1 MRLYH
6 FTSLGHLPVIL
17 ATGGLWRG
25 EVPVGDGKESV
36 RATWFTT
43 DPDGAGHGLDGSSSD
58 KREVRIV
65 VVFPRGDRR
74 PVLWLKFARKF
85 LDADRIDT
93 LVAKGGGKRK
103 AETWYVCP
111 EQIPREEFRAIEVR
125 GPDGQ
130 YAPATPEQI
139 AAAVA
144 HEGLHEA
151 VVADFAEMRTKAP
164 GRLTARHG

>member
-25 EVPVGDGKESV
+25 ELPFGDGSNSF
-36 RATWFTT
+36 RATWLTS
-43 DPDGAGHGLDGSSSD
+43 DPDPGGHGLDGSAVD
-58 KREVRIV
+58 KREVRIT

-74 PVLWLKFARKF
+74 AVPWLKGAHKT
-85 LDADRIDT
+85 LHPDCIAQ
-93 LVAKGGGKRK
+93 LVATGGGKRK

-111 EQIPREEFRAIEVR
+111 DQIPPEQFRAIEIR
-125 GPDGQ
+125 GPDGR

-139 AAAVA
+139 AGAVA
-144 HEGLHEA
+144 HEGLHDD
-151 VVADFAEMRTKAP
+151 VVEDFAEMRSR
-164 GRLTARHG
+164 GRRVA